1 MLSFLAIAGIT
12 AVYLLVV
19 VAVDIPGA
27 SDLFGHSLGILGFA
41 LMLATEI
48 LYTLRKRIGNS
59 AWGRPSNWLK
69 FHIFTGLVGPYLVFL
84 HSAWDFGGL
93 AGLTMLLTG
102 IVVLSGFVGR
112 YIYSFLPRSAEG
124 VLLEESEI
132 RARIQ
137 AAEQE
142 LQEHSQVRNREAEPV
157 LAQSQVGSLAAN
169 PVSASAGWLSKL
181 KQAPEARAKQA
192 EIDRL
197 KRRKRKLE
205 RQITTLATARRLF
218 ALWHTLHIPLGM
230 AMFAMAFIHIGAA
243 MYYATLLR

>member
-1 MLSFLAIAGIT
+1 MQTLSYETAPPQRLPRNELMLSFLAIAGIT

-19 VAVDIPGA
+19 LAVGIPGA

-41 LMLATEI
+41 LMLATET

-112 YIYSFLPRSAEG
+112 YIYTFLPRSAEG

-132 RARIQ
+132 RSRIQ
-137 AAEQE
+137 AAE
-142 LQEHSQVRNREAEPV
+142 L
-157 LAQSQVGSLAAN
+157 
-169 PVSASAGWLSKL
+169 
-181 KQAPEARAKQA
+181 
-192 EIDRL
+192 
-197 KRRKRKLE
+197 
-205 RQITTLATARRLF
+205 LF
-218 ALWHTLHIPLGM
+218 V
-230 AMFAMAFIHIGAA
+230 F
-243 MYYATLLR
+243 